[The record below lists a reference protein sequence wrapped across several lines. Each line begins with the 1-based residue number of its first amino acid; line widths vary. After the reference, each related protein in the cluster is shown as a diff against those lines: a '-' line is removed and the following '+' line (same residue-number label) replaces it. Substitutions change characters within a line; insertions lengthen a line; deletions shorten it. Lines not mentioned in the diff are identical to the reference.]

1 MFSSPRALWERKPCE
16 YLGRSFQI
24 PKWEHFWHVLSP
36 ARELVWLE
44 LGVEGGVVEMSWE
57 R

>member
-1 MFSSPRALWERKPCE
+1 MFSSPRTHWERKPRE
-16 YLGRSFQI
+16 YLGGSFQI
-24 PKWEHFWHVLSP
+24 PKWEHFWHVLGP

-44 LGVEGGVVEMSWE
+44 LGVECGVAEMGWE